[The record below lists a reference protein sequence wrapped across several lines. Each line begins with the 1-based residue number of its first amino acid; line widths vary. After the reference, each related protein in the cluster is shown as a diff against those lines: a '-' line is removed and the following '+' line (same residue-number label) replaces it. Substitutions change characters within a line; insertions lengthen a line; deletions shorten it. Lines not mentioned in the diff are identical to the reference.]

1 MAKLEKYD
9 ADVSALAIATLVRN
23 NNVPVI
29 EGNFIFVVKRAGK
42 RKVSNTVSTHR
53 EIEMK
58 KKDFDLEWENNDTV

>member
-1 MAKLEKYD
+1 MPPVIIIGTGVAKLEKYD

-29 EGNFIFVVKRAGK
+29 EGNFIFVVKRAGVNE
-42 RKVSNTVSTHR
+42 RYQIQLVLR

-58 KKDFDLEWENNDTV
+58 KQF